1 MPRCALRKTIL
12 IAWLFL
18 NLLVPTL
25 HAQNSAPPTIDLMS
39 PASASPASNVVQVI
53 INGANLFGATASS
66 FTFSPSSGISVSN
79 VLVALNGNGVAADFN
94 VCGALPGTYNLTITT
109 GGGTSNS
116 LAFTVIPS
124 GPVIND
130 TAPRAGAPGTSFPIA
145 ILGCALQ
152 NTSSILPQAIGVSF
166 NNVSSTGTQV
176 TANMTIAP
184 STPQGQFFLSVANS
198 VGTSNSILFNVV
210 VGPAPSLSSLSPPSQ
225 SAGSTFS
232 LTLTGSNLANASEVT
247 FTPSSGISATIT
259 GNSDSQITALV
270 NIDASVAPGNY
281 VVTAT
286 TPAGTSNGLI
296 FTVGAG
302 SGPTAPVITSLSPAS
317 VAAGS
322 GSFKLTVNGS
332 GFAPG
337 ATVLFNGS
345 TRTTSFVNSGQLTAK
360 ILAADVASAGNK
372 SINVAN
378 PANGNNGGPVS
389 NAATLVVH

>member
-1 MPRCALRKTIL
+1 
-12 IAWLFL
+12 
-18 NLLVPTL
+18 
-25 HAQNSAPPTIDLMS
+25 
-39 PASASPASNVVQVI
+39 
-53 INGANLFGATASS
+53 
-66 FTFSPSSGISVSN
+66 
-79 VLVALNGNGVAADFN
+79 
-94 VCGALPGTYNLTITT
+94 
-109 GGGTSNS
+109 
-116 LAFTVIPS
+116 
-124 GPVIND
+124 
-130 TAPRAGAPGTSFPIA
+130 TAPRAGAPGTSFPVA

-166 NNVSSTGTQV
+166 NNISSTGTQV
-176 TANMTIAP
+176 NANMTIAP

-225 SAGSTFS
+225 PAGSTFS

-247 FTPSSGISATIT
+247 FSPPSGISATIT

-270 NIDASVAPGNY
+270 NIDSSVAPGNY

-286 TPAGTSNGLI
+286 TAAGTSNGLI

-302 SGPTAPVITSLSPAS
+302 SGPGAPVITSLSPAS

-322 GSFKLTVNGS
+322 GAFKLTVNGS

-360 ILAADVASAGNK
+360 I
-372 SINVAN
+372 
-378 PANGNNGGPVS
+378 
-389 NAATLVVH
+389 